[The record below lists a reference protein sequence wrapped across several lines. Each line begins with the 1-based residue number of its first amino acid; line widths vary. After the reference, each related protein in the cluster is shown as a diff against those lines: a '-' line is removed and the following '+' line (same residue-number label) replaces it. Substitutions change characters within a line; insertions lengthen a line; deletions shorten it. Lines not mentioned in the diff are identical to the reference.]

1 MRNPGSKSS
10 SPLESLIRTPAFGK
24 DGRLIS
30 DSGYHPQDR
39 LWLFPDASLTVP
51 EVPVEP
57 TPEQITAARSLLLDD
72 LFVDFPFA
80 TAADRAHAVAAVV
93 LPFIRRM
100 IDGPT
105 PIHLVEAPTMGSGK
119 GLLTNLISIVTTGKT
134 CDARTIPE
142 QEDEVRKMLTAELM
156 QGRPIIL
163 LDNIS
168 DKRKLESQA
177 LASIITAPRWTDR
190 YLGVTDMVTVPNNAL
205 WLMTGNNPKL
215 SDEMSR
221 RCVRA
226 RIDPRVDRP
235 WLRAKFKHKAS
246 RSGPNKIGR
255 RWFTPC

>member
-1 MRNPGSKSS
+1 MKSIAIPTTLLTRVIRQAGDLVVATSPSKDAARDMCE
-10 SPLESLIRTPAFGK
+10 SPDRKLPHLESLIRTPAFGK

-30 DSGYHPQDR
+30 DSGYHPR
-39 LWLFPDASLTVP
+39 IGSGYFPTRRSQSG
-51 EVPVEP
+51 VPVEP

-177 LASIITAPRWTDR
+177 LASIITAHAGP
-190 YLGVTDMVTVPNNAL
+190 
-205 WLMTGNNPKL
+205 TGI
-215 SDEMSR
+215 S
-221 RCVRA
+221 A
-226 RIDPRVDRP
+226 
-235 WLRAKFKHKAS
+235 
-246 RSGPNKIGR
+246 
-255 RWFTPC
+255 